1 MRIRE
6 ERVGSRSRGA
16 WAWIV
21 VAAAMVLLAA
31 STTEAAVE
39 MPGLFSD
46 HMVLQR
52 DMPVPVW
59 GQAAPGEKVRVSFR
73 GQSKETVADPSGR
86 WMVKLDAMKAEPDQ
100 KPGTLVVEGEN
111 RIEFADVL
119 VGEVWLGS
127 GQSNMVW
134 PIYSCKDADKEDA
147 AADEP
152 MIRFSCN
159 NLWPSYETP
168 NSGWLVCK
176 PGRIRK
182 FSALMY
188 YFGRE
193 LQHEL
198 GVPVGLICR
207 AVSGSAACPWI
218 STNGFMSYPPLVE
231 EYKAY
236 SEKEYPLLKAEYDAK
251 VREWEK
257 QCAKAN
263 EALASRIRDLDSTNF
278 DVQVTITNA
287 VPTPDFETGGIVWQS
302 GTMRLKY
309 DGKGGW
315 TVGGMSINKRSGVTV
330 GMCAG
335 VVTQSHAGIAI
346 AAEAEFKLAANFGPG
361 KVRYNAQ
368 GGIDDNQRVVTNF
381 GPYQVR
387 YNVFVSRKGGEF
399 AGKAE
404 IAMGDSRLESLVK
417 GVVTPLPGETA
428 PGKPGGPPPG
438 VYPQPP
444 DCGSWHTRFI
454 EPTVPYAIR
463 GVVWDQGESGTGYR
477 GLNLATV
484 TAGMVDSWRKERES
498 DFLFLFVQKPSGGG
512 WLWTGDMA
520 DKAGKPVPRPTLP
533 ASPEVA
539 TNRHPFAYEFLSLM
553 RIPNS
558 RMCVAMDL
566 DSGLHPFDKHGYGR
580 RLARVAMSAVY
591 GGKTVCCGPLYKS
604 HTVRTIK
611 DGESEVKAVQVAFD
625 CVGAGLEARGGEP
638 LQGFIIAGPD
648 RKFVWAKAR
657 IEGDSVLVWSDKI
670 GEPQAVRYAWSDA
683 PSWANLFN
691 KDGFPA
697 LIFRTDTW

>member
-1 MRIRE
+1 MRTRKECI
-6 ERVGSRSRGA
+6 GSRSRGA

-21 VAAAMVLLAA
+21 VAAAGLCLAA
-31 STTEAAVE
+31 RSEAAVE

-59 GQAAPGEKVRVSFR
+59 GKATPGEKVRVSFR
-73 GQSKETVADPSGR
+73 GQSKETVGDSSGR
-86 WMVKLDAMKAEPDQ
+86 WMVRLDPMKAESGQ
-100 KPGTLVVEGEN
+100 KPGILVVEGEN

-134 PIYSCKDADKEDA
+134 PIYSCKDADKEDEA
-147 AADEP
+147 ANEP

-176 PGRIRK
+176 PGHIRR

-231 EYKAY
+231 EYRAY

-251 VREWEK
+251 LREWEK

-278 DVQVTITNA
+278 EAQVTITNA
-287 VPTPDFETGGIVWQS
+287 APTPDFETGGIVWQS
-302 GTMRLKY
+302 ATMRLKY

-315 TVGGMSINKRSGVTV
+315 TVGGMSVSKWSGVTV
-330 GMCAG
+330 EMNAG
-335 VVTQSHAGIAI
+335 VVTQSQDGIAI
-346 AAEAEFKLAANFGPG
+346 AAEAEFKRAANFAPG
-361 KVRYNAQ
+361 QVRYNAQ
-368 GGIDDNQRVVTNF
+368 GGIDDSRRSVTNF
-381 GPYQVR
+381 GPCHVR
-387 YNVFVSRKGGEF
+387 YNVLVSRKGGEF
-399 AGKAE
+399 AGKAH
-404 IAMGDSRLESLVK
+404 IAMGDSHFESEAK
-417 GVVTPLPGETA
+417 GAVTPLPGETA
-428 PGKPGGPPPG
+428 PRKPVGPPPG

-444 DCGSWHTRFI
+444 DCGSWHSRLI

-484 TAGMVDSWRKERES
+484 TAGLVDSWRKERGS
-498 DFLFLFVQKPSGGG
+498 DFAFLFVQKPSGGG
-512 WLWTGDMA
+512 WSWNSDMV
-520 DKAGKPVPRPTLP
+520 DKAGKPVPRPALP
-533 ASPEVA
+533 ASPAVA
-539 TNRHPFAYEFLSLM
+539 TNRLPFAYEFLGLM

-558 RMCVAMDL
+558 RMCIAMDL
-566 DSGLHPFDKHGYGR
+566 DSGLHPFDKHGYAR
-580 RLARVAMSAVY
+580 RLARIAMSEVY
-591 GGKTVCCGPLYKS
+591 GRKAVCCGPTYKS
-604 HTVRTIK
+604 HTLRTIK
-611 DGESEVKAVQVAFD
+611 DGESEAKAVQVAFD

-657 IEGDSVLVWSDKI
+657 IEDDSVLVWSDKI
-670 GEPQAVRYAWSDA
+670 PDPQAVRYAWADA

-697 LIFRTDTW
+697 LIFRTDDW